1 MNVVRAVPTQS
12 LSEQLSVQRLS
23 APLDLHQ
30 MKANVFTLAEG
41 SMSRHMHREQEEL
54 YLVLDGTAMFDV
66 DGHQLKV
73 GEREALAVPAGAW
86 HRVAN
91 AGTGPLTFF
100 VAAAPA
106 GRGRRRAR
114 TLTGRR

>member
-1 MNVVRAVPTQS
+1 MKVVRAVPTES

-30 MKANVFTLAEG
+30 MRANVFTLAEG
-41 SMSRHMHREQEEL
+41 SMSRHMHREQEEV
-54 YLVLDGTAMFDV
+54 YLVLDGSAMFDV
-66 DGHQLKV
+66 DGRQLKV

-91 AGTGPLTFF
+91 AGAGPLTFF
-100 VAAAPA
+100 VAAAPPVEGDA
-106 GRGRRRAR
+106 ELER
-114 TLTGRR
+114 